1 MKKLFVMSL
10 LALISLTASAQTE
23 SDWISVELAS
33 PGSLGVEVLYKVNVL
48 EDVQYL
54 RVKGAMNSDDW
65 TTVKNMANL
74 KGADF
79 TEARFESVPEG
90 QFSDR
95 TEFHLIKLPNGLKS
109 IGNLAFYRTAIQSVD
124 LPSSLT
130 DLGDYAFHD
139 CQSLESVTFNSANS
153 NIGRDAFNNCASLK
167 NVSLPKNLTIL
178 NHGTFHYCASLAS
191 ISLPATLQQIGDD
204 CFSQTVLTSIVF
216 PDGLKTIG
224 YYAFYD
230 TKLEDVILPQGLTSL
245 SYYVFRDCQQLKTIQ
260 LPISST
266 IYYEYTFSGCYNLE
280 KVICPATTPPS
291 TSNAFGNVDLSKVTL
306 TVPAFSLVDYKLDT
320 YWHQF
325 GTIVEGAEPS
335 ALDISG
341 TLSLQN
347 DRRPSNKVDV
357 TLNEGARLTVG
368 GNSPFETGTFTFIE
382 NRYSDRGFGQLINN
396 TSTMSADQITT
407 RYYIWSNRW
416 YFITPLHDVNISD
429 ISHSNGEASFV
440 FRYYNGQNRASN
452 GPTGSWQDIIG
463 STLKAGQGYILNS
476 DREGWITIPSTSSGK
491 AMALISSDAK
501 IALTSYAAAEA
512 TDANWN
518 YVGNPYPC
526 HFDTYYMDL
535 AAPITVW
542 DEYNWTYRA
551 YSPIDDD
558 YVLKP
563 MEAFF
568 VQKPNSLSQ
577 ILFRKE
583 GRQMSEEVVRPATAR
598 KAAPGNRQLFDI
610 VISDGNTADRTRIVL
625 NPQASASYEPE
636 CDAVKFFST
645 DAGTPQIYT
654 IDQKGNQLSINE
666 QPSPEGAI
674 SLGVLINKP
683 GTYIISLSRQTGA
696 LLLTDT
702 ETNKTTDLSLGS
714 YSFTASNTGY
724 LNQRFVLTT
733 DGNTTSINGVTDNKS
748 MPHEIYDLQGRRIG
762 HTPKA
767 GIYVKNGKKIVVK

>member
-1 MKKLFVMSL
+1 MSL
-10 LALISLTASAQTE
+10 LAILSLTATAQTE

-74 KGADF
+74 RGADF
-79 TEARFESVPEG
+79 TDARFEAIPND
-90 QFSDR
+90 QFRDR
-95 TEFHLIKLPNGLKS
+95 TEFHLIKLPNDLKS
-109 IGNLAFYRTAIQSVD
+109 IGNLAFYRTAIQSID
-124 LPSSLT
+124 FPSSLT
-130 DLGDYAFHD
+130 DLGYNAFDD
-139 CQSLESVTFNSANS
+139 CQSLESVTFNSANT
-153 NIGRDAFNNCASLK
+153 NIGDYAFGNCGSLK

-178 NHGTFHYCASLAS
+178 NSSTFYYCTLLAS
-191 ISLPATLQQIGDD
+191 ISLPATLQQIGDG
-204 CFSQTVLTSIVF
+204 CFFETALTSIVF

-224 YYAFYD
+224 DYAFGY
-230 TKLEDVILPQGLTSL
+230 TGLEEVILPQGLTDIG
-245 SYYVFRDCQQLKTIQ
+245 RDAFVYCENLKTLQ
-260 LPISST
+260 LPVSST
-266 IYYEYTFSGCYNLE
+266 ICYNSTFFGCNNLE

-291 TSNAFGNVDLSKVTL
+291 TSDAFGNVDLGKVTL
-306 TVPAFSLVDYKLDT
+306 TVPAFSLVDYKLDS

-347 DRRPSNKVDV
+347 DRRPANKVDV

-368 GNSPFETGTFTFIE
+368 GNSPFETGMLTFVE
-382 NRYSDRGFGQLINN
+382 NRYSDRGYGQLINN
-396 TSTMSADQITT
+396 TSSMSADQIAT
-407 RYYIWSNRW
+407 RYYVYGGRW
-416 YFITPLHDVNISD
+416 YFFTPLHDVNISD
-429 ISHSNGEASFV
+429 ISHSDAEASFV
-440 FRYYNGQNRASN
+440 VRYYNGQNRASN

-476 DREGWITIPSTSSGK
+476 DRDGWITMPSTNSGK
-491 AMALISSDAK
+491 SMALISTDAK
-501 IALTSYAAAEA
+501 TALTAYAAADA

-542 DEYNWTYRA
+542 DENNWTYRA

-568 VQKPNSLSQ
+568 VQKPNTLSQ

-583 GRQMSEEVVRPATAR
+583 GRQMSEEVVRSAAVR
-598 KAAPGNRQLFDI
+598 KAASSNRQLFDI
-610 VISDGNTADRTRIVL
+610 VISDGNTADKTRVVL
-625 NPQASASYEPE
+625 NPQASANYEPE

-645 DAGTPQIYT
+645 ESGTPQIYT
-654 IDQKGNQLSINE
+654 LDQAGNQLSINE
-666 QPSPEGAI
+666 LPLPEGAI
-674 SLGVLINKP
+674 GLGVLITKP
-683 GTYIISLSRQTGA
+683 GSYSISLSRQAGA
-696 LLLTDT
+696 LLLTDI
-702 ETNKTTDLSLGS
+702 ETNQTIDLSLGS
-714 YSFTASNTGY
+714 YTFTASNTGY
-724 LNQRFVLTT
+724 MNQRFVLTT
-733 DGNTTSINGVTDNKS
+733 DGQTTAINGMTDNKS
-748 MPHEIYDLQGRRIG
+748 VTLEMYDLQGRRINQM
-762 HTPKA
+762 PNA
-767 GIYVKNGKKIVVK
+767 GIYIKNGKKVVIK

>member
-48 EDVQYL
+48 EDVKYL

-65 TTVKNMANL
+65 TTIKNMANL

-79 TEARFESVPEG
+79 VDATFESVPEY
-90 QFSDR
+90 QFFGR
-95 TEFHLIKLPNGLKS
+95 TEFHLIKLPNGLKV
-109 IGNLAFYRTAIQSVD
+109 IDNYAFFETAIQSVD

-130 DLGDYAFHD
+130 DLGDKVFSNCD
-139 CQSLESVTFNSANS
+139 SLESVTFNSANT
-153 NIGRDAFNNCASLK
+153 NIGHSAFEYCASLK
-167 NVSLPKNLTIL
+167 NVSLPKNLTKL
-178 NHGTFHYCASLAS
+178 NSSTFYHCYSLSS
-191 ISLPATLQQIGDD
+191 ISLPVTLTYIGSS
-204 CFSQTVLTSIVF
+204 CFSSTALTSIVF
-216 PDGLKTIG
+216 PDGIKSIG
-224 YYAFYD
+224 SNAFD
-230 TKLEDVILPQGLTSL
+230 GTRLEEVVLPQGLT
-245 SYYVFRDCQQLKTIQ
+245 YIGDYAFWHCENLKKLQ

-266 IYYEYTFSGCYNLE
+266 ITYYRTFQDCTNLE
-280 KVICPATTPPS
+280 KVVCPATTPPS
-291 TSNAFGNVDLSKVTL
+291 TDNAFGGVDLSKVTL

-325 GTIVEGAEPS
+325 GTIVEGAESS

-341 TLSLQN
+341 TLSLLN
-347 DRRPSNKVDV
+347 DRRPANKVDA

-368 GNSPFETGTFTFIE
+368 GNSPFETGTLTFIE
-382 NRYSDRGFGQLINN
+382 NRYSDRGYGQLINN
-396 TSTMSADQITT
+396 TSAMSADQIST
-407 RYYIWSNRW
+407 RYYIYSNRW
-416 YFITPLHDVNISD
+416 YFITPFHDVNISD

-440 FRYYNGQNRASN
+440 FRYYNGQNRAAN
-452 GPTGSWQDIIG
+452 GPTGSWQDIVG
-463 STLKAGQGYILNS
+463 TTLKAGQGYIVNS
-476 DREGWITIPSTSSGK
+476 DQEGWITMPSTNSGK

-501 IALTSYAAAEA
+501 ISLTSYSSTEA

-542 DEYNWTYRA
+542 DANNWTYRA

-568 VQKPNSLSQ
+568 VQKPNSPSQ

-583 GRQMSEEVVRPATAR
+583 GRQMSEEVVRTATAR

-683 GTYIISLSRQTGA
+683 GTYSISLSRQTGA

-702 ETNKTTDLSLGS
+702 ETNQTTDLSLGS

>member
-1 MKKLFVMSL
+1 MNRLFVTSL
-10 LALISLTASAQTE
+10 LALITLMASAQTE

-54 RVKGAMNSDDW
+54 KVKGAMNNDDW

-79 TEARFESVPEG
+79 SEAKFETVPKE
-90 QFSDR
+90 QFYDR
-95 TEFHLIKLPNGLKS
+95 KEFHLINLPNGLKS
-109 IGNLAFYRTAIQSVD
+109 IGNEAFRSTAIQSID

-130 DLGDYAFHD
+130 DLGNEAFRH
-139 CQSLESVTFNSANS
+139 CSSLESVTFNSANT
-153 NIGRDAFNNCASLK
+153 NIGQDAFNSCSSLK
-167 NVSLPKNLTIL
+167 NVSLPKNQTIL

-191 ISLPATLQQIGDD
+191 ISLPATLQQIGSD
-204 CFSQTVLTSIVF
+204 CFSETSLTSIVF

-230 TKLEDVILPQGLTSL
+230 TKVEDIILPQGLTSL
-245 SYYVFRDCQQLKTIQ
+245 DYNVFDNCQHLKNIQ

-266 IYYEYTFSGCYNLE
+266 VYYNYTFHNCNNLE

-291 TSNAFGNVDLSKVTL
+291 TSNAFESVDLSKVTL
-306 TVPAFSLVDYKLDT
+306 TVPAFALVDYKLDT

-325 GTIVEGAEPS
+325 GTIVGGAEPS
-335 ALDISG
+335 AIDISG

-347 DRRPSNKVDV
+347 DRRPANKVDV

-368 GNSPFETGTFTFIE
+368 GNSPFETGTLTFIE
-382 NRYSDRGFGQLINN
+382 NRYSDKGYGQLINN
-396 TSTMSADQITT
+396 TSSMSADQIVT
-407 RYYIWSNRW
+407 RYYIYRNRW
-416 YFITPLHDVNISD
+416 YFITPLHDVNINDINHSD
-429 ISHSNGEASFV
+429 GEASFV
-440 FRYYNGQNRASN
+440 FRYYNGQNRAAN

-463 STLKAGQGYILNS
+463 TTLKAGQGYILNS
-476 DREGWITIPSTSSGK
+476 DRDGWITMPSTNSGK

-501 IALTSYAAAEA
+501 TALTTYAAAEA

-551 YSPIDDD
+551 YSPIDDN

-568 VQKPNSLSQ
+568 LQKPSGLSQ

-583 GRQMSEEVVRPATAR
+583 GRQMSEEVMRPVTVR
-598 KAAPGNRQLFDI
+598 KAAASNRQLFDI
-610 VISDGNTADRTRIVL
+610 VISDGNTADKTRIVL
-625 NPQASASYEPE
+625 NPQASANYEPE

-645 DAGTPQIYT
+645 ETETPQIYT

-666 QPSPEGAI
+666 QPAPEGPVSLGILIAKPGTFTI
-674 SLGVLINKP
+674 SLGRQS
-683 GTYIISLSRQTGA
+683 GT

-702 ETNKTTDLSLGS
+702 ETNQTVDLSLVN
-714 YSFTASNTGY
+714 YTFTANNTGN
-724 LNQRFVLTT
+724 LNQRFTLTT
-733 DGNTTSINGVTDNKS
+733 NGQSTSINVITNNESAPG
-748 MPHEIYDLQGRRIG
+748 EAYDLQGRRIG
-762 HTPKA
+762 QTPKA

>member
-54 RVKGAMNSDDW
+54 RVKGAMNNDDW

-74 KGADF
+74 KGTDF
-79 TEARFESVPEG
+79 TEAMFETIPNE
-90 QFSDR
+90 QFRDR

-167 NVSLPKNLTIL
+167 IVSLPKNLTIL

-291 TSNAFGNVDLSKVTL
+291 TNNAFGNVDLSKVTL

-476 DREGWITIPSTSSGK
+476 DREGWITIPSTNSGK
-491 AMALISSDAK
+491 AAALISSDAK

-610 VISDGNTADRTRIVL
+610 VISDGNTADKTRVVL
-625 NPQASASYEPE
+625 NPQASANYEPE

-645 DAGTPQIYT
+645 ATETPQIYT

-666 QPSPEGAI
+666 QPVAEGSV
-674 SLGVLINKP
+674 SLGMLITKP
-683 GTYIISLSRQTGA
+683 GTYTISLSRKAGS

-702 ETNKTTDLSLGS
+702 ETNQTVDLSLDS
-714 YSFTASNTGY
+714 YTFTASSTGY

-733 DGNTTSINGVTDNKS
+733 DGNSTSINGITNSASVSGET
-748 MPHEIYDLQGRRIG
+748 YDLQGRRISQ
-762 HTPKA
+762 TPKA